1 MALIYCPNCGKQI
14 SDKADRCISC
24 GCILRIGSH
33 SQTYGNYSP
42 SQSTRNEP
50 NQGSVDGLGITSL
63 ILGILAL
70 FAWILPLAGY
80 PITIVGL
87 ILGIVSLS
95 RSTNGNAT
103 AGVILCSLGLIATV
117 ISSIIGAIIWSEI
130 FSGF

>member
-1 MALIYCPNCGKQI
+1 MALINCPECGKQI
-14 SDKADRCISC
+14 SDKAERCISC
-24 GCILRIGSH
+24 GCLLRSRNMPPN
-33 SQTYGNYSP
+33 YGDNSP
-42 SQSTRNEP
+42 RYNSTADHK
-50 NQGSVDGLGITSL
+50 QDSADGMGITSL

-117 ISSIIGAIIWSEI
+117 INSIIGMMIWSEI